1 MSATA
6 ATNTDVGVPD
16 QTSAHERYLE
26 RARDR
31 DEPTRIKTIRQR
43 YAQRLRGRLAAIRS
57 ALRTGIIEND
67 ALGLQTEAL
76 VDAPTSGQF
85 EFTTDPQK
93 VDAAQRWLEQQL
105 ENEVLTEFG
114 GENQYIE
121 RAYLKGVE
129 DAQRELG
136 ALNIGAGADEAAI
149 TTSVRMPVHQ
159 EQLEHLYSRNLEE
172 LRGLTDDIARDVRR
186 ELTDGLASGDGPRE
200 IASGVSDVL
209 GKVEDGTPRAA
220 MNRATM
226 ISRTELMNSHNWAR
240 LKEWERAGVEKVDVI
255 LANGACSQ
263 CRAYAA
269 GAPYPAS
276 EAYGNLPQHPNC
288 RCAHTVWTGN

>member
-1 MSATA
+1 MSAA
-6 ATNTDVGVPD
+6 ASADAGVPE

-26 RARDR
+26 RARNR
-31 DEPTRIKTIRQR
+31 DEPSRTKSIRQR
-43 YAQRLRGRLAAIRS
+43 YAQKLRGRLADIRS
-57 ALRTGIIEND
+57 ALRTGIVEND

-76 VDAPTSGQF
+76 VDAPTTRQF

-93 VDAAQRWLEQQL
+93 VDAAQRWLEKQL
-105 ENEVLTEFG
+105 ENEVLTEYG

-121 RAYLKGVE
+121 RSYLKGLE

-136 ALNIGAGADEAAI
+136 ALNVGSGEAAAGA
-149 TTSVRMPVHQ
+149 SMRMPVHQ
-159 EQLEHLYSRNLEE
+159 EQLEQLYSRNLEE

-186 ELTDGLASGDGPRE
+186 ELTDGLASGDGPRN
-200 IASGVSDVL
+200 IARGVSDVL

-226 ISRTELMNSHNWAR
+226 ISRTELMNSHNWGR
-240 LKEWERAGVEKVDVI
+240 LKEWERAGVKKVDVL
-255 LANGACSQ
+255 LANDACPQ
-263 CRAYAA
+263 CQAYAA
-269 GAPYPAS
+269 GAPYEAS

-288 RCAHTVWTGN
+288 RCTHTVWTGD